1 MNINIR
7 GQNYSI
13 DAANKCPHCHVTQR
27 PNHVGTYP
35 FDNDTRCY
43 LMWSC
48 VNDQCKKSF
57 IGFYERDGSSFHLNG
72 FIDGTPELPDWPQVI
87 VDLNASEV
95 GEDGN
100 PIPSKFIEIYK
111 QSCKAESI
119 GLSEIAGM
127 GFRKSLEFLVKDYAI
142 ANNAQDKDKIKKTAL
157 SKVIEDYF
165 DEDVKEIA
173 KRTAWLGND
182 ESHYVRK
189 HMEYELGDIKK
200 LIMFLITDL
209 DREYQKQQYIKNIQ
223 PKK

>member
-1 MNINIR
+1 MNINIE
-7 GQNYSI
+7 GQNCRFN
-13 DAANKCPHCHVTQR
+13 DANKCPHCHVTQR
-27 PNHVGTYP
+27 PKHSGTFL
-35 FDNDTRCY
+35 FDNNTSCY
-43 LMWSC
+43 LIWLC

-57 IGFYERDGSSFHLNG
+57 IGFYERDGSSFHLSG

-87 VDLNASEV
+87 VDLNVSEV

-142 ANNAQDKDKIKKTAL
+142 ANNAQDKDKIEITAL

-165 DEDVKEIA
+165 DEDVQEIA

-182 ESHYVRK
+182 EAHYVRK

-209 DREYQKQQYIKNIQ
+209 DREYQKKQYIKDIK
-223 PKK
+223 PK